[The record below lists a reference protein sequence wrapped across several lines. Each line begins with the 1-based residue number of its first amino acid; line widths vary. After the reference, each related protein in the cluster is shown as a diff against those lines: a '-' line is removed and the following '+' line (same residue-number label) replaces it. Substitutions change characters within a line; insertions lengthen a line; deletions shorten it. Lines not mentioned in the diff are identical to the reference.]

1 MVICKIYYLFY
12 RKDSIVEVQE
22 NSSINNNNILN
33 NDNNIID
40 NEINNQYINPNL
52 PQQQIVEK
60 YEDNINN
67 QINNNNNNNIEN
79 NNDNNIINNED
90 NL

>member
-1 MVICKIYYLFY
+1 M
-12 RKDSIVEVQE
+12 
-22 NSSINNNNILN
+22 N

-52 PQQQIVEK
+52 PQLQIVEK

>member
-1 MVICKIYYLFY
+1 
-12 RKDSIVEVQE
+12 
-22 NSSINNNNILN
+22 LN

>member
-1 MVICKIYYLFY
+1 M
-12 RKDSIVEVQE
+12 
-22 NSSINNNNILN
+22 N

-52 PQQQIVEK
+52 PQQPIVEK

>member
-1 MVICKIYYLFY
+1 M
-12 RKDSIVEVQE
+12 
-22 NSSINNNNILN
+22 NNE
-33 NDNNIID
+33 NNIID

-52 PQQQIVEK
+52 QHQEVVEK
-60 YEDNINN
+60 FDDNINN

-79 NNDNNIINNED
+79 NNENNIINNED

>member
-1 MVICKIYYLFY
+1 M
-12 RKDSIVEVQE
+12 
-22 NSSINNNNILN
+22 NNE
-33 NDNNIID
+33 NNIID

-52 PQQQIVEK
+52 QQQEVVEK
-60 YEDNINN
+60 YDNNINN
-67 QINNNNNNNIEN
+67 QINNNNNIEN